1 MLTRKQLKKQSN
13 DLRIDIHFSHL
24 NEIAMQELFSIAEKH
39 CSKEIKPLA
48 LHIISSITRINQRKA
63 HEMIAE
69 LHDLHI

>member
-1 MLTRKQLKKQSN
+1 
-13 DLRIDIHFSHL
+13 
-24 NEIAMQELFSIAEKH
+24 MQELFSIAEKH